1 MCAGR
6 RSRPRWTARNWP
18 CRYALCP
25 GLCPPARR
33 VCPEQPTRGLRP
45 FVPFSPIIKL
55 RAGHA
60 HVIGFYRQ
68 DSGRCLYELL
78 FLQNWRSA
86 CIGCDADI
94 LEQHATEQEVH
105 VIGEGVEL
113 GKSRLG
119 CSGESGLE
127 INRRTAHRLTA
138 ERLPVE
144 ADMPELVLGQFFSEG
159 RRSPRLSSLRC
170 RDCPGRI
177 AGGGAPRNCEGLARA
192 DQTWKK
198 LTSAAGRS
206 ILRARHTCLVAL
218 VRGLSSTWIVGRALN
233 NRVAVQL
240 GAVPPDGGA

>member
-25 GLCPPARR
+25 GL
-33 VCPEQPTRGLRP
+33 
-45 FVPFSPIIKL
+45 
-55 RAGHA
+55 
-60 HVIGFYRQ
+60 
-68 DSGRCLYELL
+68 
-78 FLQNWRSA
+78 FLQDWRSA

-177 AGGGAPRNCEGLARA
+177 AGGGAPRNCE
-192 DQTWKK
+192 
-198 LTSAAGRS
+198 RS
-206 ILRARHTCLVAL
+206 RARRSDMEEAH
-218 VRGLSSTWIVGRALN
+218 VRRWPLHSPGQAHLPRRAGEGTF
-233 NRVAVQL
+233 VDMDC
-240 GAVPPDGGA
+240 G